1 MVCHPA
7 AVYQHH
13 VRLSLVVFRWT
24 FSAQVRQGLGR
35 LTRCNVPSGESLL
48 LETKTMQT
56 MDDRR
61 KFSIQ
66 WTEPAKVQ
74 TTWILS
80 LALGHP
86 EDEQ

>member
-1 MVCHPA
+1 
-7 AVYQHH
+7 
-13 VRLSLVVFRWT
+13 
-24 FSAQVRQGLGR
+24 
-35 LTRCNVPSGESLL
+35 
-48 LETKTMQT
+48 MQT

-80 LALGHP
+80 LALESLEHP